1 MGWLADDLVLSASRW
16 ADVAEFM
23 STRGFYLLY
32 GEAVSPLTL
41 ALRHHSQVI

>member
-1 MGWLADDLVLSASRW
+1 MLSATRW
-16 ADVAEFM
+16 TDVAEFM

-41 ALRHHSQVI
+41 ARHHHTQVV